1 MGPQCSR
8 VGDRGLR
15 KEEQKQVKKTQPTQK
30 NATFQ
35 SLIEGCRPSQP
46 TAQPSCKWVDEA
58 SASGKHA
65 ATGVGPGAG
74 QGSPETGGPVQLCP
88 RLLRLSESREVL
100 SRAEPLP
107 VLHST
112 GGGESRLD
120 RCHRILVQRDRAA
133 SDLKHFLLL
142 LLTFHGSLQ
151 PTRLGF
157 N

>member
-15 KEEQKQVKKTQPTQK
+15 KEEQKQVKKHDQPK
-30 NATFQ
+30 KYIFFQ

-46 TAQPSCKWVDEA
+46 TAQPCCKWVDKA
-58 SASGKHA
+58 STSGKHA
-65 ATGVGPGAG
+65 ATRVGPRAG
-74 QGSPETGGPVQLCP
+74 QGGPEAGGPVQLCP

-133 SDLKHFLLL
+133 SDLEHFLLL